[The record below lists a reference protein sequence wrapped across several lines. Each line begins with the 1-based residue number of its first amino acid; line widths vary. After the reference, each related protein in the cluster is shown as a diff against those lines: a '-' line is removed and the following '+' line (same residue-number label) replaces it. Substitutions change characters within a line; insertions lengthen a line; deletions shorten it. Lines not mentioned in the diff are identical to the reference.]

1 MTSQSLGR
9 SAQAIPSDPGRCDVS
24 IISSGAN
31 FADARLHRLTNA
43 LLRAGL
49 SVEIFAPGNPSDAP
63 HGISKKSVE
72 SPQLVI
78 HATRGS
84 LANGKNLISRYHRSR
99 IFCMRASGSILYAI
113 SPEAVVPAYFQAKLL
128 RRKIAVDFYED
139 YLQVLHDRGWAKKFL
154 GIPGFLAALDTKAA
168 LWFSKRA
175 DLTTVAD
182 VQVPP
187 FNARNRL
194 VVRNLPDVSLLTD
207 SGTPS
212 ELPRAIYIGD
222 MRTSRGLRAMLEVAT
237 LVPQWEFDLV
247 GPIAVADQAFV
258 DQWKLQNSDRI
269 RAVRFHGKLTPRAA
283 WKVAEG
289 AWVGLSLL
297 EKTPAFMEAV
307 PSKLY
312 EYMSVGLAI
321 ISSPLP
327 RCIDLINTSGAG
339 AIASTPKEVAQQL
352 DLWEKDPVALKD
364 IKATARQWAEVNLD
378 SVTEYNNLA
387 TQFHQLLR

>member
-1 MTSQSLGR
+1 MTSQSLSGSSR
-9 SAQAIPSDPGRCDVS
+9 EVPPDHGRCDVS

-49 SVEIFAPGNPSDAP
+49 SVEIFAPGNPADAP
-63 HGISKKSVE
+63 HVISEKNTE
-72 SPQLVI
+72 SPHLVI
-78 HATRGS
+78 HKTRGS
-84 LANGKNLISRYHRSR
+84 FANGKNLLSRYHRSR
-99 IFCMRASGSILYAI
+99 IFCLRASGSILYAI

-154 GIPGFLAALDTKAA
+154 GIPGFLAALDAKAA
-168 LWFSKRA
+168 VWFSKRA

-182 VQVPP
+182 TQVPP
-187 FNARNRL
+187 FDARNRL
-194 VVRNLPDVSLLTD
+194 VVRNLPDASLLTD
-207 SGTPS
+207 SGRPS
-212 ELPRAIYIGD
+212 DIPRAIYIGD
-222 MRTSRGLRAMLEVAT
+222 LRTSRGLRTMLEVAT
-237 LVPQWEFDLV
+237 LAPNWEFDLV
-247 GPIAVADQAFV
+247 GPVASADQVFV

-269 RAVRFHGKLTPRAA
+269 RSVRFHGKLTPRDA
-283 WKVAEG
+283 WKIAEG

-297 EKTPAFMEAV
+297 ENTPAFVEAV

-312 EYMSVGLAI
+312 EYMAVGLAT

-327 RCIDLINTSGAG
+327 RCVELINASGAG
-339 AIASTPKEVAQQL
+339 AIATTPKEVVQQL
-352 DLWEKDPVALKD
+352 DLWEKDPLALKE
-364 IKATARQWAEVNLD
+364 IKKIARQWAEANLD

-387 TQFHQLLR
+387 TQFHRLLR